1 MPDTAQPSA
10 TQPSTARRAEVL
22 AATPTLFTPT
32 GELDEAANAALF
44 EHLAGLVDGV
54 FVAGT
59 TGEFPALHR
68 AERLRL
74 AELALATFGPDQ
86 VVVHVGAA
94 STRDAVAF
102 TESAVALGARRLA
115 ALTPYY
121 LPADTDAVRSHF
133 AAITAAAGGAP
144 AGSAAGSAAG
154 GAAGGAAVYGYLFPD
169 RSGVDVTPADY
180 ADVVATTGLAGAK
193 LSGAAAARFAE
204 YRAALPPSTQLWSG
218 ADTTL
223 ASVVRG
229 GGSGIVSGLSAAFPE
244 PFTALADAVA
254 AGDAEAE
261 RTAQAR
267 ADEVLAALGG
277 TVEGIKLA
285 VHLGGLGSA
294 VTRMPH
300 PAIPSDAR
308 ARIAALATPVTA

>member
-1 MPDTAQPSA
+1 MPDTDQPD
-10 TQPSTARRAEVL
+10 TVQPPVTRRAEVI
-22 AATPTLFTPT
+22 AATPTLFTPA

-44 EHLAGLVDGV
+44 EYLAGRVDGV

-68 AERLRL
+68 AERHRL
-74 AELALATFGPDQ
+74 AELALATFGPEH

-121 LPADTDAVRSHF
+121 LPADTEAVRDHF
-133 AAITAAAGGAP
+133 AAIT
-144 AGSAAGSAAG
+144 
-154 GAAGGAAVYGYLFPD
+154 GAAGGAAVYGYLFPE
-169 RSGVDVTPADY
+169 RTGVDLSPADY
-180 ADVVATTGLAGAK
+180 ADVVASTGLAGAK
-193 LSGAAAARFAE
+193 LSGAAADRFAR
-204 YRAALPPSTQLWSG
+204 YRAALPSSAQLWSG

-254 AGDAEAE
+254 AGDPDAE
-261 RTAQAR
+261 RDAQTR

-285 VHLGGLGSA
+285 VHLLGRGGA
-294 VTRMPH
+294 ETRMPH
-300 PAIPSDAR
+300 PAVPARAR
-308 ARIAALATPVTA
+308 ARIAALATLVTA

>member
-1 MPDTAQPSA
+1 MPDTAQPSTA
-10 TQPSTARRAEVL
+10 QPSTTRRAEVL
-22 AATPTLFTPT
+22 AATPTLFTLV
-32 GELDEAANAALF
+32 GDLDEAANAALF
-44 EHLAGLVDGV
+44 EHLAGRVDGV

-74 AELALATFGPDQ
+74 AELALATFGPDR

-102 TESAVALGARRLA
+102 TEAAVGLGARRLA

-121 LPADTDAVRSHF
+121 LPADTEAVRAHF
-133 AAITAAAGGAP
+133 AAIT
-144 AGSAAGSAAG
+144 

-285 VHLGGLGSA
+285 VHLRGLGNA
-294 VTRMPH
+294 ETRMPH
-300 PAIPSDAR
+300 PAIPAAAR

>member
-1 MPDTAQPSA
+1 MPDT
-10 TQPSTARRAEVL
+10 TQPSTTRRAEVL
-22 AATPTLFTPT
+22 AATPTLFTLV
-32 GELDEAANAALF
+32 GDLDEAANAALF
-44 EHLAGLVDGV
+44 EHLAGRVDGV

-74 AELALATFGPDQ
+74 AELALATFGPDR

-102 TESAVALGARRLA
+102 TEAAVGLGARRLA

-121 LPADTDAVRSHF
+121 LPADTEAVRAHF
-133 AAITAAAGGAP
+133 AAIT
-144 AGSAAGSAAG
+144 
-154 GAAGGAAVYGYLFPD
+154 GAARGAAVYGYLFPD

-193 LSGAAAARFAE
+193 LSGSAADRFAE
-204 YRAALPPSTQLWSG
+204 YRAALPASTQLWSG

-285 VHLGGLGSA
+285 VHLRGRGGA
-294 VTRMPH
+294 ETRMPH
-300 PAIPSDAR
+300 PAVPADAR
-308 ARIAALATPVTA
+308 ARIAALATPTTA